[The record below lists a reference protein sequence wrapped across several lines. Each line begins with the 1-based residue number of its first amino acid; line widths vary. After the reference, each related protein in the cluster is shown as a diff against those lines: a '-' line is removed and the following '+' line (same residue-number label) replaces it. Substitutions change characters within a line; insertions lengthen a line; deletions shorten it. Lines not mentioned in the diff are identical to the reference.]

1 MENVA
6 IITGASRGIGKKI
19 ALYLAKD
26 GYNVLLLAR
35 NEEMLKT
42 SKEEIEEQTG
52 KKALYFPMD
61 VAKEEDVAS
70 FKEFLKENIEEV
82 SVLVNNAGI
91 TKDTLFMRMKEEDY
105 RKVIEVNL
113 LGVFKMTSLVLPFM
127 LKKRKGVIINMSSVV
142 GITGNAGQ
150 TNYAASKAG
159 IIGFTKSLA
168 KEVGARGIRVL
179 AIAPGFIE
187 TDMTNK
193 LPDKI
198 KNDYLARIP
207 LKRFGRPE
215 DVANLVSFL
224 VSDKASYITGQVIV
238 IDGGMT

>member
-1 MENVA
+1 MDNVA

-61 VAKEEDVAS
+61 VAKEEDIAS

>member
-61 VAKEEDVAS
+61 VAKEEDIAS